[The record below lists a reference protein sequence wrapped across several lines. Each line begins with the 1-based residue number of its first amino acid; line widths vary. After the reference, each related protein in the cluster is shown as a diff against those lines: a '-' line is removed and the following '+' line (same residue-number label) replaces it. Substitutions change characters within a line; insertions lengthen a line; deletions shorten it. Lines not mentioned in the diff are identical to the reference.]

1 MPWAIWIGVSTAG
14 ELVIGHVE
22 VAVLKRLGKLADSAR
37 VFPSQLGYRC
47 AARISNRWRILTPTA
62 ARAAG
67 AGSLRMFLDLVKA
80 RAAEKSKAKRAGGTV
95 KRRPRSG
102 GV

>member
-1 MPWAIWIGVSTAG
+1 MPWQVWIGVSTAG
-14 ELVIGHVE
+14 KLVIGHVE
-22 VAVLKRLGKLADSAR
+22 VLVLRRLGRLADSAR

-67 AGSLRMFLDLVKA
+67 ASSLRMFSDLVKA
-80 RAAEKSKAKRAGGTV
+80 RAAAKSRKKRAAV
-95 KRRPRSG
+95 SRPRTRARRG
-102 GV
+102 